1 MKEIRKLL
9 VANRGEIAVRIFRTC
24 ERMGIATVA
33 VFSDADAGALFV
45 RRADEAVRIGPA
57 PSRESYLVMER
68 VLDAAKRTGADAIH
82 PGFGFLSERPEFVQA
97 VHDAGLVF
105 VGPSPTAMRAM
116 GLKREAKLT
125 AKAAGV
131 PVVPGYTGTDQS
143 TAAIAAACEEIGY
156 PLLLKASA
164 GGGGRGMRIVRAR
177 PELEDAIESAR
188 REAENAFGDG
198 TLIVEKYVE
207 QPKHVEIQI
216 LGDEHGDVV
225 HLYER
230 ECSVQRR
237 HQKIVEEAP
246 SPLLTPEV
254 RAKMGADAVKLAK
267 SLRYSNAGT
276 VELVVA
282 KDGTYYFLEVNTRL
296 QVEHPV
302 TEGVIEGL
310 DLVEEQIRVA
320 RGEPLRFTQQDV
332 ARRWR
337 GAAIECRLC
346 AEDPREG
353 YLPQSGRI
361 VDFAFDPKIAS
372 QPWLRVESAVEAG
385 DEVPVHYDSMIAK
398 IITHG
403 TTRTDALQRMRRAL
417 DALSVHGIR
426 TNQELLSAV
435 MSHPDFVRG
444 DVDTHFLEREAA
456 VLLPERPS
464 LLARA
469 AAAAAIHE
477 DATRE
482 RTVTPHVP
490 SGWRVNRFAP
500 ERSGWAEIVASSTPP
515 AGGTKKVEVGL
526 VRERDGSIVV
536 TATGDDLHL
545 DRVRVVR
552 VSGAELVLEGSDGH
566 VGRATIVRD
575 GERAFVRMD
584 GRSITLLALPRFPDR
599 DADAAVDGC
608 IAPMPGKIL
617 KVLVA
622 AGATVKAGETLVVM
636 EAMKMEHAV
645 KAPHDGVAKD
655 VRAKVGEQVDGGAL
669 LVVVE

>member
-1 MKEIRKLL
+1 MKEIRKIL

-33 VFSDADAGALFV
+33 VFSDADASSLFV
-45 RRADEAVRIGPA
+45 RRADEAVRIGAA

-97 VHDAGLVF
+97 VNDAGITF
-105 VGPSPTAMRAM
+105 VGPSPAAMRAM

-143 TAAIAAACEEIGY
+143 TSAIAAACADIGY

-177 PELEDAIESAR
+177 SELDAAIESAR

-207 QPKHVEIQI
+207 RPKHVEIQI
-216 LGDEHGDVV
+216 LGDEHGNVV

-230 ECSVQRR
+230 ECSIQRR

-246 SPLLTPEV
+246 SPLLSADV

-267 SLRYSNAGT
+267 SLSYSNAGT

-282 KDGTYYFLEVNTRL
+282 PSGEHYFLEVNTRL

-302 TEGVIEGL
+302 TEGVIAGL

-320 RGEPLRFTQQDV
+320 RGEKLRFTQDEV
-332 ARRWR
+332 SARWR

-353 YLPQSGRI
+353 YLPQSGRV
-361 VDFAFDPKIAS
+361 VDFTFDPKIAS
-372 QPWLRVESAVEAG
+372 QDWLRIETSVESG

-403 TTRTDALQRMRRAL
+403 TTRTDAIQRMRRAL
-417 DALSVHGIR
+417 DGLSVQGIR
-426 TNQELLSAV
+426 TNQELLQAV
-435 MSHPDFVRG
+435 MVHPDFVKG
-444 DVDTHFLEREAA
+444 DVDTHFLEREAST
-456 VLLPERPS
+456 LLPERPS

-469 AAAAAIHE
+469 AIAAALHA
-477 DATRE
+477 DARRE
-482 RTVTPHVP
+482 RKVTPHVP
-490 SGWRVNRFAP
+490 SGWRIHRHAP
-500 ERSGWAEIVASSTPP
+500 ERSRWAE
-515 AGGTKKVEVGL
+515 GEHDVEVGL

-536 TATGDDLHL
+536 TATGGARSPFEGHM
-545 DRVRVVR
+545 DRVRLVKADA
-552 VSGAELVLEGSDGH
+552 SEIVLEGSDGH
-566 VGRATIVRD
+566 VTHARIVVD
-575 GERAFVRMD
+575 HERVFVRID
-584 GRSITLLALPRFPDR
+584 GRSIALRALPRFPDR
-599 DADAAVDGC
+599 DADAAADGC
-608 IAPMPGKIL
+608 VAPMPGKIL
-617 KVLVA
+617 KVLVES
-622 AGATVKAGETLVVM
+622 GAVVKAGETLVVM

-645 KAPHDGVAKD
+645 KAPHDGIAKE
-655 VRAKVGEQVDGGAL
+655 VRAKVGTQVDGGAL

>member
-1 MKEIRKLL
+1 MKEIRKIL

-33 VFSDADAGALFV
+33 VFSDADASSLFV
-45 RRADEAVRIGPA
+45 RRAEEAVRIGRA
-57 PSRESYLVMER
+57 ASRESYLVMER
-68 VLDAAKRTGADAIH
+68 VLDAAKKTGADAIH

-97 VHDAGLVF
+97 VQDAGITF
-105 VGPSPTAMRAM
+105 IGPSPNAMRAM

-131 PVVPGYTGTDQS
+131 PVVPGYTGQDQS
-143 TAAIAAACEEIGY
+143 TDGIAAACKDIGY
-156 PLLLKASA
+156 PLLIKASA
-164 GGGGRGMRIVRAR
+164 GGGGRGMRIVRAAS
-177 PELEDAIESAR
+177 ELSDSIESAR
-188 REAENAFGDG
+188 REAESAFGDG

-207 QPKHVEIQI
+207 RPKHIEIQI
-216 LGDEHGDVV
+216 LGDEHGNVV

-230 ECSVQRR
+230 ECSIQRR

-246 SPLLTPEV
+246 SPLLSADV

-267 SLRYSNAGT
+267 SLSYSNAGT

-282 KDGTYYFLEVNTRL
+282 PSGEYYFLEVNTRL

-302 TEGVIEGL
+302 TEGVIEAL

-320 RGEPLRFTQQDV
+320 RGEKLRFTQEDV
-332 ARRWR
+332 TRRWR

-353 YLPQSGRI
+353 YLPQSGRV
-361 VDFAFDPKIAS
+361 VDFTFDPKIAS
-372 QPWLRVESAVEAG
+372 LDWLRIETAVESG

-403 TTRTDALQRMRRAL
+403 TTRTDAIQRMRRAL
-417 DALSVHGIR
+417 ASLSVQGIR
-426 TNQELLSAV
+426 TNQELLESV
-435 MSHPDFVRG
+435 MVHADFVRG

-456 VLLPERPS
+456 TLLPERPS

-469 AAAAAIHE
+469 AIAAALHA
-477 DATRE
+477 DAMHVTR
-482 RTVTPHVP
+482 VTPHVP
-490 SGWRVNRFAP
+490 NGWRSNRYAP
-500 ERSGWAEIVASSTPP
+500 ERSSWSEGDR
-515 AGGTKKVEVGL
+515 KVEVGI
-526 VRERDGSIVV
+526 VRERDGSFVV
-536 TATGDDLHL
+536 TAMGDADSPFEGHL
-545 DRVRVVR
+545 DRVRRVRASHDEIVV
-552 VSGAELVLEGSDGH
+552 EGSDGH
-566 VGRATIVRD
+566 LTHARIVIDRD
-575 GERAFVRMD
+575 RTFVRLE
-584 GRSITLLALPRFPDR
+584 GRSITLHALPRFPDR
-599 DADAAVDGC
+599 DADSAVDGC
-608 IAPMPGKIL
+608 VAPMPGKIL
-617 KVLVA
+617 KVLVEN
-622 AGATVKAGETLVVM
+622 GATVKAGETLVVM

-645 KAPHDGVAKD
+645 KAPHDGIAKE